1 MKREFAMIIAGAA
14 IAFGS
19 AALAEMAGAH
29 RIVLPRDIK
38 WESAPA
44 SLPAGAEAAVLY
56 GDPAKE
62 GMFALRV
69 RIPKNYRIAP
79 HTHPQAEV
87 VTVIAGKFR
96 LGMGPKA
103 DIPSAEPIGAGG
115 FVSMPPKVA
124 HYVFADEDTILQ
136 INAIGPWAI
145 DYLDPKDD
153 PRLNI
158 APAEDRAS
166 TQRHD

>member
-1 MKREFAMIIAGAA
+1 MKREIAMVVTGFA

-19 AALAEMAGAH
+19 MASAETAGAH
-29 RIVLPRDIK
+29 RGFLPQDIVWGP
-38 WESAPA
+38 APA

-56 GDPAKE
+56 GDPSKE

-69 RIPKNYRIAP
+69 KIPKDYLIPP

-87 VTVIAGKFR
+87 VTVIDGKLN
-96 LGMGPKA
+96 LGMGAKVDRGA
-103 DIPSAEPIGAGG
+103 AAPIGAGG

-124 HYVFADEDTILQ
+124 HYAFADQETIVQ
-136 INAIGPWAI
+136 ITAQGPWVI

-158 APAEDRAS
+158 APREEHGSAR
-166 TQRHD
+166 R